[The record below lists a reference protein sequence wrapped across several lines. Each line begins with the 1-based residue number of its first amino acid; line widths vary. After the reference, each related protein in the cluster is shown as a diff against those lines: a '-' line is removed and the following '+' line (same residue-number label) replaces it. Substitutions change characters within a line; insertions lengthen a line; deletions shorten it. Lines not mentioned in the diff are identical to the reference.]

1 MHLRVGVEGVFSGA
15 YIHYDSPCPM
25 SGFGV
30 DGKVGVKAAST
41 PFTYNLRPKPA
52 GRCGRG
58 HSGAY
63 LHYDSPCPM
72 SGFGVDGKVGVVTCV
87 YPIYL

>member
-1 MHLRVGVEGVFSGA
+1 MGRLGLKH
-15 YIHYDSPCPM
+15 
-25 SGFGV
+25 
-30 DGKVGVKAAST
+30 AST
-41 PFTYNLRPKPA
+41 PFTCKLRPKPA

-72 SGFGVDGKVGVVTCV
+72 SGFRVDGKVRVKATSTPFVCKSRPKPAGRCGRGLFGG
-87 YPIYL
+87 YIQHK

>member
-1 MHLRVGVEGVFSGA
+1 MGRLGLEH
-15 YIHYDSPCPM
+15 
-25 SGFGV
+25 
-30 DGKVGVKAAST
+30 AST
-41 PFTYNLRPKPA
+41 PFTCKSRPKHA

-72 SGFGVDGKVGVVTCV
+72 SGFRVVGKVGVEAASTPFVCKSR
-87 YPIYL
+87 PKPAGRCGRGLFGAIHSAK